1 MNLSHK
7 IPKNYECINCNY
19 NTSNYKDYK
28 KHLST
33 RKHINKTNIEQ
44 NELENPIKSPVKFI
58 CDCGKEYGARNS
70 LWYHKKKCSFLN
82 IETKENKDVS
92 SSEINKDI
100 LLMLLKKQDFMEE
113 LLFKNQEFM
122 SKVVEIMPQV
132 GNTTNSNNMNNC
144 MNKTFNINMFLNEHC
159 KNAMNLTDF
168 IESLP
173 ITDKTY
179 DNTIKNG
186 LTNTITTMMVDGLN
200 ELDILERPIHCTD
213 TKRKTMYVKENDIW
227 EKDKELIKI
236 LTGIKKTALNN
247 RMKLD
252 KWQDANDGWM
262 VRENIQMKYIALVS
276 NVMTIIEDED
286 KEINKII
293 NAIGKKVYLDE
304 DTKKEYI

>member
-7 IPKNYECINCNY
+7 ITKKYECINCNY

-70 LWYHKKKCSFLN
+70 LWYHKKKCSLLN

-132 GNTTNSNNMNNC
+132 GNTTNNMNNC

-159 KNAMNLTDF
+159 KNAMNLSEF

-173 ITDKTY
+173 ITDKIHE
-179 DNTIKNG
+179 NTIKNG
-186 LTNTITTMMVDGLN
+186 LTSTITNMMVDGLN
-200 ELDILERPIHCTD
+200 ELDILDRPIHCTD
-213 TKRKTMYVKENDIW
+213 TKRKTMYVKENDVW

-236 LTGIKKTALNN
+236 LTGIKNTALKN
-247 RMKLD
+247 RMNLD
-252 KWQDANDGWM
+252 KWQDANDGWI
-262 VRENIQMKYIALVS
+262 VKETIQMKYLSLVS
-276 NVMTIIEDED
+276 NVMTFIEDED
-286 KEINKII
+286 KHVNNII
-293 NAIGKKVYLDE
+293 HT
-304 DTKKEYI
+304 TK